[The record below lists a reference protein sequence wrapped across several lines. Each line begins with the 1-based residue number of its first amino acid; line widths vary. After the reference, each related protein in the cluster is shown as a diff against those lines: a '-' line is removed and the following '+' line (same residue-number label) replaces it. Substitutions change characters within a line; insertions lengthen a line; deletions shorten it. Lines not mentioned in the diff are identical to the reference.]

1 MEQKWPNVK
10 SPTTSSSYQSWSMSD
25 TSFWSHEWD
34 KHGTCSNMDQY
45 TYFHTALQ
53 LLLPTPTIIKER
65 YDSIS
70 DDGSGGVVTRS
81 ELIAGYATSSSND
94 ISSYLKE
101 EKETV
106 LVCSKSGYL
115 SEVRVCYEKKK
126 TMTTY
131 NSAKDG
137 ENGSGG
143 SSSSS
148 SSSSSGNGNVGKR
161 ITCPNVILKEDNCGE
176 TIKLASFNEH
186 KSNVADIYL

>member
-1 MEQKWPNVK
+1 
-10 SPTTSSSYQSWSMSD
+10 
-25 TSFWSHEWD
+25 
-34 KHGTCSNMDQY
+34 MDQH
-45 TYFHTALQ
+45 TYFFTALQ

>member
-1 MEQKWPNVK
+1 
-10 SPTTSSSYQSWSMSD
+10 
-25 TSFWSHEWD
+25 
-34 KHGTCSNMDQY
+34 MDQH
-45 TYFHTALQ
+45 TYFYTALQ
-53 LLLPTPTIIKER
+53 LLLPTPTIIQER
-65 YDSIS
+65 YNSIS
-70 DDGSGGVVTRS
+70 DGSGGVVTRS
-81 ELIAGYATSSSND
+81 ELIAGYATNSSND

-126 TMTTY
+126 KTTMTTTTTTTTY

-148 SSSSSGNGNVGKR
+148 ISGNVGKR

-176 TIKLASFNEH
+176 TIKIASFNDH